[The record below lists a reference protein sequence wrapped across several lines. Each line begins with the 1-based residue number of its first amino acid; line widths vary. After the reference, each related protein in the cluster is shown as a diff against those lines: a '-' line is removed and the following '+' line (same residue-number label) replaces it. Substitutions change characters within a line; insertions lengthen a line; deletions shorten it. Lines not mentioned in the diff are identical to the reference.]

1 MKKLT
6 GTLLAVC
13 LALATYPAS
22 WQEVKKVELPERHS
36 TKWQAVALKQAKA
49 LPRAQKA
56 VSDADFSL
64 YEGRTF
70 HANLV
75 NSDAWDGVSIGS
87 VPYGVYSYT
96 LGDEASFQAVS
107 TDLGYNFMASAF
119 ARNEL
124 VGVYPMSIMGILNG
138 VRYLGLGAPDFK
150 TSWEMLYENAS
161 YGYIPTVMAYDP
173 TNDTI
178 YAAMYND
185 ALDGINWAV
194 FDRVNR
200 RFNTLVAW
208 PNDFQPITMAA
219 TPDGRLFCIDLEG
232 FYYTLNKAT
241 GEAEMVGET
250 GVTPTNYV
258 QAMGYDGRT
267 ATFLWCAMT
276 AEGPALYAVD
286 VETGAASRIVTLTQ
300 NEQVSSLFFL
310 ESEAPDKAPAA
321 ITDLD
326 IAYSANGALDGNVTF
341 TVPTT
346 AYDGTALSGNVDMTV
361 YLDGA
366 VLKQESVA
374 GGSQHTLPVE
384 LTNDNHYIYVLL
396 ENEAGFSP
404 LNYLYEYAGYDEPL
418 PVTDLTLEISEE
430 GESQLTWTA
439 PAGGVNG
446 GYIDFDNLTYTVVRM
461 PEGVTVQEGLKGT
474 SFTETCPVDMAR
486 YSYQVIPYNGADKP
500 GEAATSNQVLYGD
513 AFSVPYHDDFVTDET
528 LTFYSYYN
536 QNEDTTQWE
545 QKNISAWNSGQQTLD
560 LKNANVWFITPAI
573 AMEAGKAYCATYTMR
588 NMSAPDSVEVYVGT
602 NVDDISSFRLVNT
615 IDSMKT
621 IDYTYYDPFE
631 SDFVIDKT
639 SDYHVGIVARKSWIF
654 IREID
659 IVEIGNQDAPKA
671 VEGLTIT
678 PDEAGAMTAVLNFT
692 LPTQTLAGGALT
704 GTLTA
709 NIYRDG
715 GTTPVG
721 TLDNLNAGAQA
732 SWTDAAVEGEVGVH
746 SYTVRVSNAAGEGK
760 WTTAEAFI
768 GVYTP
773 TYTNTFDEK
782 TSGDFFTTENPDNQ
796 TGNECRW
803 KWNSYSQ
810 YLELSYYV
818 QNPVENIWLYMPAI
832 QLEQDEVYELSFI
845 WNHSLYG
852 GGCPGYVTIG
862 MQPEA
867 EAQTDTLAYLPNTD
881 YGANMPV
888 ICDIVTDATG
898 KHYPSVYIKGDTQN
912 AFIMP
917 NIDSLVIKHVTSAF
931 APYKVENLSVEHNME
946 GKLEATLSFTAPTT
960 DFAGRDLTENFKV
973 DIFRGANS
981 TIPVNTFEDV
991 QPGQALTWTDQLSEQ
1006 GLVDYLVVATN
1017 EAGRGKEALDTTYVG
1032 IDLPQA
1038 VTDFVVKGNADNT
1051 GVEMSWTAP
1060 ETGINGGVLDESLEY
1075 VIIEYFPTATTA
1087 EEMMAIL
1094 GTTKETSFE
1103 KADIE
1108 TSEQVMHYYGVI
1120 TQTSTGVGGAI
1131 IDYTVL
1137 GSLYELPFRESFAN
1151 GALSTSGWVGGG
1163 DNTQAAIWNMSQ
1175 DIELFTSQDE
1185 DNGFAV
1191 FYNGVWSET
1200 YYTGWLISSKFR
1212 PAPADNQLTFYVYRG
1227 LETTAKRNPGVI
1239 VSMSVNDGDYVDV
1252 CDSIFVNEGNAGW
1265 QPFTIDLDIPE
1276 EANYISLQFKG
1287 FSSLSSEYVPI
1298 DNVEVTG
1305 TYTGVKDLDTVT
1317 GMVYGQ
1323 QGAMLFTGLQ
1333 GNTVEVYNVSGVC
1346 IDRFMATDHDLRTYE
1361 PGVYV
1366 VAYNGTAC
1374 KVMVR

>member
-1 MKKLT
+1 MRKL
-6 GTLLAVC
+6 LSICVAAWLAF
-13 LALATYPAS
+13 LPSTAQLR
-22 WQEVKKVELPERHS
+22 EVKKVELPAKS
-36 TKWQAVALKQAKA
+36 TWNVQLPEMQNAQKVTPAAAVA
-49 LPRAQKA
+49 
-56 VSDADFSL
+56 DAEMDIF
-64 YEGRTF
+64 EGRTF
-70 HANLV
+70 YANLI
-75 NSDAWDGVSIGS
+75 NSDTWANFGITE

-96 LGDEASFQAVS
+96 FGEDADFKAVS
-107 TDLGYNFMASAF
+107 TNSLYNFMASVY
-119 ARNEL
+119 ARHEMI
-124 VGVYPMSIMGILNG
+124 GVYPMSLMGVLTG
-138 VRYLGLGAPDFK
+138 VRYLGLEAPDFQ
-150 TSWEMLYENAS
+150 TAWEEVHSEVS
-161 YGYIPTVMAYDP
+161 YGYIPSALAYDP
-173 TNDTI
+173 TNDQV

-185 ALDGINWAV
+185 ALNGLNWAV
-194 FDRVNR
+194 FDPATR
-200 RFNTLVAW
+200 RFNTLAAW
-208 PNDFQPITMAA
+208 PNDFQPAAMAA
-219 TPDGRLFCIDLEG
+219 TPDGRIYCVGLDG
-232 FYYTLNKAT
+232 FYYEMNKT
-241 GEAEMVGET
+241 NGEAEMVGET
-250 GVTPTNYV
+250 GVEPTAYV
-258 QAMGYDGRT
+258 QAMIYDVPT
-267 ATFLWCAMT
+267 NSFLWFAT
-276 AEGPALYAVD
+276 TPTGSTLYAVD
-286 VETGAASRIVTLTQ
+286 AETGAASKVQDLVQ
-300 NEQVSSLFFL
+300 NEQVSSIFFL
-310 ESEAPDKAPAA
+310 DNQASAKAPAA
-321 ITDLD
+321 IDDLD
-326 IAYSANGALDGNVTF
+326 IAYSANGALDGNITF
-341 TVPTT
+341 TIPSTT
-346 AYDGTALSGNVDMTV
+346 FDGAALAGNVDMTLYV
-361 YLDGA
+361 DGE
-366 VLKQESVA
+366 VEKQGSVTA
-374 GGSQHTLPVE
+374 GSAQTFPVT

-404 LNYLYEYAGYDEPL
+404 YNYIYEYAGYDVPL
-418 PVTDLTLEISEE
+418 PVTGLTLEISEE

-446 GYIDFDNLTYTVVRM
+446 GYIDFDNLTYTIIRM

-500 GEAATSNQVLYGD
+500 GEAVTSNQVLYGN
-513 AFSVPYHDDFVTDET
+513 AFSIPYHDVFTTDET
-528 LTFYSYYN
+528 MTFYSYYTADSAN
-536 QNEDTTQWE
+536 
-545 QKNISAWNSGQQTLD
+545 NISAWSSYNQTVD
-560 LKNANVWFITPAI
+560 LKNQNTWFITPAI

-588 NMSAPDSVEVYVGT
+588 NSFGADSVEVYLGT
-602 NVDDISSFRLVNT
+602 NVADSTSFRLVNT
-615 IDSMKT
+615 IDSMAT
-621 IDYTYYDPFE
+621 LDYTYYDPFE
-631 SDFVIDKT
+631 SDFVVDA
-639 SDYHVGIVARKSWIF
+639 SGDYHVGVVARKNWIF
-654 IREID
+654 IKQID
-659 IVEIGNQDAPKA
+659 IVEIGSQDAPKA
-671 VEGLTIT
+671 VDNLTIT
-678 PDEAGAMTAVLNFT
+678 PDAEGAMTAVVGFT
-692 LPTQTLAGGALT
+692 LPTQTLAGADLT
-704 GTLTA
+704 GTLA
-709 NIYRDG
+709 VNIYRDG

-721 TLDNLNAGAQA
+721 TLDNLTAGAQA
-732 SWTDAAVEGEVGVH
+732 SWTDEAVEGAVGVH

-760 WTTAEAFI
+760 WMTAEAFI

-773 TYTNTFDEK
+773 PYTNTFDEK
-782 TSGDFFTTENPDNQ
+782 SSGDFFVTENFDNQ
-796 TGNECRW
+796 SGNECRW
-803 KWNSYSQ
+803 KWSSYAQ

-818 QNPVENIWLYMPAI
+818 QHPVENIWLYMPAI
-832 QLEQDEVYELSFI
+832 QLEKDEVYELSFI

-862 MQPEA
+862 MQPTA
-867 EAQTDTLAYLPNTD
+867 EAQTDTLAHLPNTD
-881 YGANMPV
+881 YGANLP
-888 ICDIVTDATG
+888 IACDIVTDASG

-931 APYKVENLSVEHNME
+931 APYKVENLTVEHNME
-946 GKLEATLSFTAPTT
+946 GKLEATLSFDAPTT

-973 DIFRGANS
+973 DIFRGAGS
-981 TIPVNTFEDV
+981 AIPVHTFDDV
-991 QPGQALTWTDQLSEQ
+991 QPGQELSWTDILSEQ
-1006 GLVDYLVVATN
+1006 GLIDYLVVATN
-1017 EAGRGKEALDTTYVG
+1017 EAGRGKEVLDTTYVG
-1032 IDLPQA
+1032 IDIPQA
-1038 VTDFVVKGNADNT
+1038 VTGLVMKGNAANT
-1051 GVEMSWTAP
+1051 GLQMSWTAP
-1060 ETGINGGVLDESLEY
+1060 EVGMNGGVLDESLEY

-1137 GSLYELPFRESFAN
+1137 GPLYELPFRESFAN

-1175 DIELFTSQDE
+1175 DTELFTSQDE

-1346 IDRFMATDHDLRTYE
+1346 IDRFMATDRDLRTYE

-1366 VAYNGTAC
+1366 VSYNGTAS

>member
-22 WQEVKKVELPERHS
+22 WQEAKKVELPERHS
-36 TKWQAVALKQAKA
+36 TKWQSVALKQAKA

-96 LGDEASFQAVS
+96 LGDGASFQAVS
-107 TDLGYNFMASAF
+107 TDLGYNFMASAYG
-119 ARNEL
+119 RDEV
-124 VGVYPMSIMGILNG
+124 VGVFPMSFMGILNG
-138 VRYLGLGAPDFK
+138 VRYIGLQAPAFE
-150 TSWEMLYENAS
+150 TAWEKMYEGVS

-185 ALDGINWAV
+185 ALDGINWAI
-194 FDRVNR
+194 FDRVNQ

-208 PNDFQPITMAA
+208 PNDFQPVTMAA
-219 TPDGRLFCIDLEG
+219 TPDGRLFCIDANG
-232 FYYTLNKAT
+232 FYYTLDKAT

-250 GVTPTNYV
+250 GVVPTLYV

-276 AEGPALYAVD
+276 AEGPVLYAVD
-286 VETGAASRIVTLTQ
+286 VETGTASRIVALTQ

-321 ITDLD
+321 IADLD
-326 IAYSANGALDGNVTF
+326 IAYSTNGALDGNVTF
-341 TVPTT
+341 TVPAT
-346 AYDGTALSGNVDMTV
+346 AYDGTALSGDVDMTV
-361 YLDGA
+361 YLDGS
-366 VLKQESVA
+366 VLAQQSVA
-374 GGSQHTLPVE
+374 AGSAQTFPVTLS
-384 LTNDNHYIYVLL
+384 NDNHYVYVLL

-500 GEAATSNQVLYGD
+500 GEAATSNQVLYGN
-513 AFSVPYHDDFVTDET
+513 AFSIPYHDNFLTNET
-528 LTFYSYYN
+528 MTFYTFYSADSANNISEWDSYNLVVNLKN
-536 QNEDTTQWE
+536 QNT
-545 QKNISAWNSGQQTLD
+545 
-560 LKNANVWFITPAI
+560 WFITPPI

-588 NMSAPDSVEVYVGT
+588 NSFGADSVEVYVGT
-602 NVDDISSFRLVNT
+602 NVADSASFRLVNT
-615 IDSMKT
+615 IDSMET

-631 SDFVIDKT
+631 NDFVVDET
-639 SDYHVGIVARKSWIF
+639 GDYHVGIVARKDWIF
-654 IREID
+654 IRQID
-659 IVEIGNQDAPKA
+659 IVEIGSQDAPKA

-678 PDEAGAMTAVLNFT
+678 PNEAGAMTAVLNFT
-692 LPTQTLAGGALT
+692 LPTQTLAGDALT

-721 TLDNLNAGAQA
+721 TLSGLTAGAET

-760 WTTAEAFI
+760 WLTAEAFI

-773 TYTNTFDEK
+773 PYTNTFDEK

-881 YGANMPV
+881 YGANLPIV
-888 ICDIVTDATG
+888 CDIVTDASG

-1060 ETGINGGVLDESLEY
+1060 ETGINGGVLDESLSY
-1075 VIIEYFPTATTA
+1075 VVVEYFPNETDP
-1087 EEMMAIL
+1087 EKMMAIL
-1094 GTTKETSFE
+1094 GTTQETSY
-1103 KADIE
+1103 AQTNIE
-1108 TSEQVMHYYGVI
+1108 TADQAVHYYGVI
-1120 TQTSTGVGGAI
+1120 TTTSTGVGQAVL
-1131 IDYTVL
+1131 DDVVL
-1137 GSLYELPFRESFAN
+1137 GQLYDLPFRESFAN
-1151 GALSTSGWVGGG
+1151 GAASTATWMIGS
-1163 DNTQAAIWNMSQ
+1163 DNQQAAVWYAGQ
-1175 DIELFTSQDE
+1175 DDEQYTSQDG
-1185 DNGFAV
+1185 DNGFAL
-1191 FYNGVWSET
+1191 YINGVMMGSM
-1200 YYTGWLISSKFR
+1200 YYTATFTTPKFR
-1212 PAPADNQLTFYVYRG
+1212 LAAEDNKLTFYVYHGIASESTPRPS
-1227 LETTAKRNPGVI
+1227 LI
-1239 VSMSVNDGDYVDV
+1239 VSQNINDGAYTDV
-1252 CDSIFVNEGNAGW
+1252 SDSIFVTEGTGW
-1265 QPFTIDLDIPE
+1265 QQHTVELETAPDARYATV
-1276 EANYISLQFKG
+1276 QFKAG
-1287 FSSLSSEYVPI
+1287 ASNYTEWVLI
-1298 DNVEVTG
+1298 DNIVIDGNNPSGIEGVDG
-1305 TYTGVKDLDTVT
+1305 TAGA
-1317 GMVYGQ
+1317 VYGQ
-1323 QGAMLFTGLQ
+1323 QGTMLFTGLQ

-1346 IDRFMATDHDLRTYE
+1346 IDRFTATDHDLRTYE